1 MYHKVL
7 VPLDGSEASEH
18 ALRYALQVSPT
29 WIRLMRVTLTPG
41 TVSYPLELPS
51 ARQVLASERDACRDY
66 LERVALLHRRPGLEI
81 DWVVHVGDVAGLIL
95 DEADREQVD
104 LVVMTSH
111 GRTGLARFALGSVA
125 EKVSRHAPC
134 PVMVIRHE
142 VAREH
147 VLSW

>member
-7 VPLDGSEASEH
+7 VPLDGSDASEH
-18 ALRYALQVSPT
+18 ALRYALQVNPS
-29 WIRLMRVTLTPG
+29 WLRLLRVTLTPG

-51 ARQVLASERDACRDY
+51 ARQVLASERDACRAY
-66 LERVALLHRRPGLEI
+66 LERLAAQIRRPGLEVS
-81 DWVVHVGDVAGLIL
+81 WVVHVGEVAGLIL
-95 DEADREQVD
+95 MEAEQEQVD

-111 GRTGLARFALGSVA
+111 GRCGFSRFALGSVA
-125 EKVSRHAPC
+125 EKVSRHSPC
-134 PVMVIRHE
+134 PVMIIRHE